1 MRYATTPCR
10 ISLSV
15 QVLALPNYK
24 GQQSRKM
31 LNTKLLG
38 LGGIM
43 LNQTHR

>member
-1 MRYATTPCR
+1 MRYATTPLR

-24 GQQSRKM
+24 GQQSRNK
-31 LNTKLLG
+31 LNTKLMG

-43 LNQTHR
+43 LNQAHR